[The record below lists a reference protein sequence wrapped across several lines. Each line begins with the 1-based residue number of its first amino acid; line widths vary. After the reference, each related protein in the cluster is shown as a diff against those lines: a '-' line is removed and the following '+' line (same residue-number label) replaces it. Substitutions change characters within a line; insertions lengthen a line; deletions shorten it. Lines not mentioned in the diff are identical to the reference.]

1 MDFLKNFCY
10 NIYRKTKGEIN
21 KMARCRA
28 SFLKNK
34 ASSYRRKAT
43 YKATQALYHA
53 MGGTGSSPN
62 RKSKKD

>member
-1 MDFLKNFCY
+1 
-10 NIYRKTKGEIN
+10 
-21 KMARCRA
+21 MARRRA

-43 YKATQALYHA
+43 QVLYHA

>member
-1 MDFLKNFCY
+1 
-10 NIYRKTKGEIN
+10 
-21 KMARCRA
+21 MARRRA

-62 RKSKKD
+62 SKSKKD